1 MQLKGLNEPLSAE
14 QFQMQCWACNI
25 EIGVCTSRLLL
36 INYSSNLY
44 LFHLMLQSN
53 NSHKGFNEYYMYM

>member
-1 MQLKGLNEPLSAE
+1 MKGLNEPLSAE
-14 QFQMQCWACNI
+14 QFKCNI
-25 EIGVCTSRLLL
+25 EIGVCTSWLLL

-53 NSHKGFNEYYMYM
+53 NSHKGFNEY